1 MERPFQLNRV
11 EYKPTLV
18 SDSKSG
24 NLKRE
29 LIDLL
34 KNRANFH
41 FRFDFICR
49 GRMTFRQ
56 KFYDLE
62 RQNRYITTEKC
73 VFFVFLGTCDL
84 TVKKDRFIQLV
95 IEDESSVHNVFRYI
109 DKFNQLINSYGCR
122 VVFFLGS
129 TLFYCKVEYL

>member
-1 MERPFQLNRV
+1 
-11 EYKPTLV
+11 
-18 SDSKSG
+18 
-24 NLKRE
+24 
-29 LIDLL
+29 
-34 KNRANFH
+34 
-41 FRFDFICR
+41 
-49 GRMTFRQ
+49 MTFRQ